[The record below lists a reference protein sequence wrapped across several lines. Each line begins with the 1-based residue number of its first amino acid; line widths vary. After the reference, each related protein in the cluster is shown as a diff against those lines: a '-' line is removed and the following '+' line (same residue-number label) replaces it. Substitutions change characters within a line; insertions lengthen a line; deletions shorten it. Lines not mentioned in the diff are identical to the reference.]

1 MVIRSVSVVAIIFTT
16 TPKPV
21 RVVLVVVFVAPLP
34 IRCALEF
41 AAAARTAQEEDD
53 DDDDDDVI
61 LDADDAPN
69 WLKLLSIDV
78 IKYFPTKRHQKQ
90 KSKSENLLLKGVAV
104 CFSSSSSS

>member
-21 RVVLVVVFVAPLP
+21 RVVLVVVFVAPLL

-69 WLKLLSIDV
+69 WLKLLSID
-78 IKYFPTKRHQKQ
+78 IKYFPKQHHQNQHQ
-90 KSKSENLLLKGVAV
+90 KSKREKLL
-104 CFSSSSSS
+104 FSY

>member
-16 TPKPV
+16 APKPV
-21 RVVLVVVFVAPLP
+21 RVVLVVVFVAPLL

-41 AAAARTAQEEDD
+41 AAAARTAQEE
-53 DDDDDDVI
+53 DDDDVI

-78 IKYFPTKRHQKQ
+78 INTFQRNATKNRKA
-90 KSKSENLLLKGVAV
+90 KVKT
-104 CFSSSSSS
+104 FS

>member
-16 TPKPV
+16 APKPV
-21 RVVLVVVFVAPLP
+21 RVVLVVVFVVPLM

-41 AAAARTAQEEDD
+41 AAAARTAQEE
-53 DDDDDDVI
+53 DDDDDVI

-78 IKYFPTKRHQKQ
+78 MNTFQRNATKNRKA
-90 KSKSENLLLKGVAV
+90 KVKT
-104 CFSSSSSS
+104 FS

>member
-16 TPKPV
+16 APKPV
-21 RVVLVVVFVAPLP
+21 RVVLVVVFVAPLL

-41 AAAARTAQEEDD
+41 AAAARTAQEE
-53 DDDDDDVI
+53 DDDDDVI

-78 IKYFPTKRHQKQ
+78 MNTFQRNATKNNTRKAA
-90 KSKSENLLLKGVAV
+90 KVKRFSSLSRSSN
-104 CFSSSSSS
+104 FSSSS

>member
-21 RVVLVVVFVAPLP
+21 RVVLVDVFAPLL

-41 AAAARTAQEEDD
+41 AAAARTAQEE
-53 DDDDDDVI
+53 DDDDDVI

-69 WLKLLSIDV
+69 WLKLLSID
-78 IKYFPTKRHQKQ
+78 IKYFPTKHHQKQ
-90 KSKSENLLLKGVAV
+90 QQKSSKSEKLL
-104 CFSSSSSS
+104 FS

>member
-21 RVVLVVVFVAPLP
+21 RVVLVVVFAPLL

-41 AAAARTAQEEDD
+41 AAAARTAQEE
-53 DDDDDDVI
+53 DDDDDVI

-69 WLKLLSIDV
+69 WLKLLSID
-78 IKYFPTKRHQKQ
+78 IINTFQRNATKNRKA
-90 KSKSENLLLKGVAV
+90 KVKT
-104 CFSSSSSS
+104 FS

>member
-21 RVVLVVVFVAPLP
+21 RVVLVVVFVAPLL

-41 AAAARTAQEEDD
+41 AAAARTAQEE
-53 DDDDDDVI
+53 DDDDDVI

-69 WLKLLSIDV
+69 WLKLLSID
-78 IKYFPTKRHQKQ
+78 IINTFQRNTTKNNNRKAKV
-90 KSKSENLLLKGVAV
+90 KSFSSLIRSSIF
-104 CFSSSSSS
+104 FSSSS

>member
-16 TPKPV
+16 APKPV
-21 RVVLVVVFVAPLP
+21 RVVLVVVFVALLP

-41 AAAARTAQEEDD
+41 AAAARTAQEE
-53 DDDDDDVI
+53 DDDDDVI

-78 IKYFPTKRHQKQ
+78 INTFQRNATKNNTRKAA
-90 KSKSENLLLKGVAV
+90 KVKRFSSLSRSSN
-104 CFSSSSSS
+104 FSSSS

>member
-16 TPKPV
+16 APKPV
-21 RVVLVVVFVAPLP
+21 RVVLVVVFVVPLL

-41 AAAARTAQEEDD
+41 AAAARTAQEE
-53 DDDDDDVI
+53 DDDDDVI

-90 KSKSENLLLKGVAV
+90 HQKSSKSETLL
-104 CFSSSSSS
+104 FS

>member
-16 TPKPV
+16 APKPV
-21 RVVLVVVFVAPLP
+21 RVVLVVVFVVPLL

-69 WLKLLSIDV
+69 WLKLLSID
-78 IKYFPTKRHQKQ
+78 IINTFQRNATKNRKA
-90 KSKSENLLLKGVAV
+90 KVKT
-104 CFSSSSSS
+104 FS